1 MTTATLP
8 AAHLARSLSTTRL
21 GRVGGAEDIKG
32 RAVYFAS
39 EASRHVTGQFVLVDG
54 GAFTT
59 NYPSTESFARG
70 D

>member
-1 MTTATLP
+1 MMERPTVIP
-8 AAHLARSLSTTRL
+8 RSL
-21 GRVGGAEDIKG
+21 DII
-32 RAVYFAS
+32 FAS

-70 D
+70 